1 MYREHEKKVSF
12 DIDEIVRGEN
22 ISVSLNKWDCD
33 IKAAINKD
41 LDDEDCPG
49 TTRGSESLFRY
60 SLAIRFVIIKLLAR
74 VTLLRNKLIALSDDD
89 RG

>member
-1 MYREHEKKVSF
+1 MYREHERKVSF
-12 DIDEIVRGEN
+12 DIDEIVRLE
-22 ISVSLNKWDCD
+22 SFFMSLNKWDGD
-33 IKAAINKD
+33 MRKAINAD

-60 SLAIRFVIIKLLAR
+60 SQAIRFVILKLLAR
-74 VTLLRNKLIALSDDD
+74 VALLRSKLIALSDDD